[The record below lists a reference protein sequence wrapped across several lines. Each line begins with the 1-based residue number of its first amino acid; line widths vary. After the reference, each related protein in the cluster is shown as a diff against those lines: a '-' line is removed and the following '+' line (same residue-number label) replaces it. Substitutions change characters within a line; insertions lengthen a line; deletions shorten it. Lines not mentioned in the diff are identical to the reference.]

1 MFKALGKL
9 SYLAQ
14 KEEEILEFWKNRD
27 IFKKSLKQRE
37 GSPRFTFY
45 EGPPTTN
52 GYPHAGHVIGRSIK
66 DLIPRYRTM
75 CGYYA
80 PRRAGW
86 DTHGLPVE
94 LEVEK
99 ELGISG
105 KPDIE
110 RYGVD
115 KFNEKCKESVFKYIK
130 EWEKLTERLGIWMDL
145 EHPYITC
152 SNEYIETLWWVLKEL
167 WERGLLYE
175 GHKVLPYCARCGT
188 SLSSHE
194 VALGYQETEDPSLYV
209 KFALRDREKTYF
221 LVWTTTPWTLAANV
235 ALAVGK
241 NINYLE
247 VVNEENGEHYILS
260 EDSFYRLLGED
271 THYKVIRKYRGE
283 ELVGIKYEPL
293 LDFVV
298 AEKGY
303 EVFSADFVTTEEG
316 TGVVHIAPAFG
327 EDDLQLAQQEDLPL
341 LQPVRRDGKYGEE
354 ITPWQGMWVKDAD
367 PLIID
372 YLEEKGKLFKKET
385 YRHSY
390 PFCWRCDTPLL
401 YYAKESWFIRT
412 TSFRDALL
420 ENNQKINWY
429 PSHIKEGRFGDFLSN
444 VVDWALSRER
454 YWGTPLNIWQC
465 KNCNFKEAI
474 GSIEELKNRSR
485 EKIEEIELHRPY
497 VDRITLSCPQCGG
510 VMERVPEVVD
520 CWFDSGAM
528 FVAQLHFPFENEE
541 EFQQSFPAD
550 FICEAI
556 DQTRGWFYS
565 LHVLATALFN
575 SPAYRNCLVTEL
587 GLDEKGQKMSKHVG
601 NVVDPWDLI
610 QDYGADALRWYVFSV
625 SPPWVPKRFG
635 KEAIRGVL
643 SKFFDTLWNV
653 TNFFILYANIDGFEP
668 PTSSFLPLEKR
679 SVFDRWIISRLQELI
694 KEVRD
699 SLDHY
704 EVSRASKAIEDFVIE
719 DLSNWYI
726 RRSRRRF
733 WKAEKD
739 EDKVSAYHTLYQVL
753 TSLTRLLAPFI
764 PATAELLYQTLEA
777 DARGKRESVH
787 LEDYPLPEE
796 ESIDRELLLAMEVAR
811 KLTNLGRSVRNKV
824 NIKLRQPL
832 RKAIMVVPQ
841 EKERERALPFTS
853 IIQEELNVKEIEWIS
868 HLPEEVT
875 VSLKPRFSILGPR
888 YGQKVKEIARLL
900 KNLEEDKS
908 RQFWEMGEVSLLLEG
923 EEVILK
929 REEVELELQAR
940 EGLAVESEGEYAVI
954 LDTFLGQELQEE
966 GMVRDLIH
974 AIQIWRKEAGL
985 EVEDRIELEVREG
998 TDPEWIDL
1006 IEKYSS
1012 LIQDEV
1018 LASSLSLCGDGE
1030 REIISKEW
1038 ELNGKKL
1045 VLALRRRL

>member
-9 SYLAQ
+9 SCLAQ

-354 ITPWQGMWVKDAD
+354 IIPWQGMWVKDAD

-587 GLDEKGQKMSKHVG
+587 GLDEKGQKMS
-601 NVVDPWDLI
+601 
-610 QDYGADALRWYVFSV
+610 
-625 SPPWVPKRFG
+625 
-635 KEAIRGVL
+635 
-643 SKFFDTLWNV
+643 
-653 TNFFILYANIDGFEP
+653 
-668 PTSSFLPLEKR
+668 
-679 SVFDRWIISRLQELI
+679 
-694 KEVRD
+694 
-699 SLDHY
+699 
-704 EVSRASKAIEDFVIE
+704 
-719 DLSNWYI
+719 
-726 RRSRRRF
+726 
-733 WKAEKD
+733 
-739 EDKVSAYHTLYQVL
+739 
-753 TSLTRLLAPFI
+753 
-764 PATAELLYQTLEA
+764 
-777 DARGKRESVH
+777 
-787 LEDYPLPEE
+787 
-796 ESIDRELLLAMEVAR
+796 IDRELLLAMEVAR

-853 IIQEELNVKEIEWIS
+853 IIQEELNVREIEWIS

-875 VSLKPRFSILGPR
+875 VSLKPRFSVLGPR

-954 LDTFLGQELQEE
+954 LDTFLDQELQEE